1 MSTTTG
7 KLRVLCVQV
16 VVKPVSIMLKSHFD
30 CQLLILA
37 YNQSS
42 VRTSED
48 MA

>member
-1 MSTTTG
+1 MPTTTG
-7 KLRVLCVQV
+7 KLLVLCVQV
-16 VVKPVSIMLKSHFD
+16 VVKPVSIMLKSHSN

-37 YNQSS
+37 YSQST